1 MSFGAGSV
9 GSTAIS
15 GRLKTYDG
23 ALTGSKRVWLLDP
36 PDSDDFNGDSERAQ
50 IIIGFSI
57 DYINRVAAELQLQ
70 VVDYAAIKVG
80 EVDYIVLSRKEVDYA
95 AIVDKVKDYAAIGLK
110 EVDYAAI
117 QVSEVDHV
125 D

>member
-1 MSFGAGSV
+1 MVFGGSSS

-15 GRLKTYDG
+15 GQIANYAG
-23 ALTGSKRVWLLDP
+23 ALTGSKRAWILEP
-36 PDSDDFNGDSERAQ
+36 PGGSDFNKSERAQ
-50 IIIGFSI
+50 VLIGFTI

-95 AIVDKVKDYAAIGLK
+95 AIVDKVKDYAATGLK

-117 QVSEVDHV
+117 KVSEVDHV